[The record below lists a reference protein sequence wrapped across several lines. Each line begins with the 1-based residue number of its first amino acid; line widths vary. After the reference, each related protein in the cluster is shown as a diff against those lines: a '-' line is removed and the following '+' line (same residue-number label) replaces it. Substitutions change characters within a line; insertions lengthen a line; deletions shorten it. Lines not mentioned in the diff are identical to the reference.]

1 MVKFD
6 FEFTRTPQII
16 FGIGKF
22 NLLAEIIRRY
32 GSTVLIIT
40 GSSSLQDSGNADWL
54 NQELAKY
61 QVKFYYES
69 IIGEPSPPIVDSMV
83 KKYQGTSI
91 EVVLAIGG
99 GSAVDAGKAVSAM
112 LGKKESVVDYLEE
125 VGNKDHDGSKVP
137 FIAVPTT
144 AGTGSEATKNAVL
157 SEVGPQGF
165 KKSLRHDNFMPD
177 IALIDPELTISC
189 PAEVTA
195 ACGMDAFTQ
204 LLESYVSTKATP
216 LTDAL
221 AYSGI
226 EALKDN
232 LLPIVSSDSPNLQ
245 KRAAMSYA
253 SLLSGITLANAGLGI
268 VHGLASPIGGFY
280 NIPHGV
286 VCGTLIGI
294 ATQIN
299 IERLM
304 VDKKENSS
312 QLKKYANIGRLL
324 CSDSCKTIERCC
336 IALVKKIEEW
346 TEKLNLPR
354 LADYGITPASVEK
367 IVADTSNKN
376 NPVKLNKNDIRRIIL
391 HRL

>member
-1 MVKFD
+1 MVNFD
-6 FEFTRTPQII
+6 FEFTRTPKLI

-22 NLLAEIIRRY
+22 NLVTEIIRHY

-40 GSSSLQDSGNADWL
+40 GSNSLQDSGKADRL
-54 NQELAKY
+54 NQALDNFR
-61 QVKFYYES
+61 VKFYYES
-69 IIGEPSPPIVDSMV
+69 ITGEPSPQIVDSIV
-83 KKYQGTSI
+83 KKYQRSSI
-91 EVVLAIGG
+91 DVVLAIGG
-99 GSAVDAGKAVSAM
+99 GSAVDAGKAISAM

-125 VGNKDHDGSKVP
+125 IGHKDHDGSKVP

-165 KKSLRHDNFMPD
+165 KKSLRHDNFIPD
-177 IALIDPELTISC
+177 IALVDPELTVSC
-189 PAEVTA
+189 PTEVTA

-226 EALKDN
+226 EAVRDN
-232 LLPIVSSDSPNLQ
+232 LLPIVSSGSHNLQ
-245 KRAAMSYA
+245 MRAAMSYA

-304 VDKKENSS
+304 VDKKENSL

-324 CSDSCKTIERCC
+324 SGDGCKTIEQCC
-336 IALVKKIEEW
+336 TALVKKIEEW
-346 TEKLNLPR
+346 TEKLNLPK
-354 LADYGITPASVEK
+354 LANFGITPASVEK

>member
-6 FEFTRTPQII
+6 FGFTRTPQII

-22 NLLAEIIRRY
+22 NLLAEITRQY
-32 GSTVLIIT
+32 GSTMLIVT
-40 GSSSLQDSGNADWL
+40 GSSSLQNSGKADWL
-54 NQELAKY
+54 NQELGKC

-69 IIGEPSPPIVDSMV
+69 ITSEPSPQIVDRVV
-83 KKYQGTSI
+83 KKYQESSI
-91 EVVLAIGG
+91 DVVLSIGG
-99 GSAVDAGKAVSAM
+99 GSVVDAGKAVSAM
-112 LGKKESVVDYLEE
+112 LGKKESVVNYLED
-125 VGNKDHDGSKVP
+125 VGHKDHDGSKVP

-157 SEVGPQGF
+157 SVVGSQGY
-165 KKSLRHDNFMPD
+165 KKSLRHDNFVPD
-177 IALIDPELTISC
+177 IALIDPELTVSC
-189 PAEVTA
+189 PANVTA

-204 LLESYVSTKATP
+204 LLESYVSSKASP

-232 LLPIVSSDSPNLQ
+232 LIPIILSSGQNLQ
-245 KRAAMSYA
+245 MRSAMSYA

-268 VHGLASPIGGFY
+268 VHGLASSIGGFY
-280 NIPHGV
+280 DIPHGV

-304 VDKKENSS
+304 VDKKENHS
-312 QLKKYANIGRLL
+312 QLKKYADIGRLL
-324 CSDSCKTIERCC
+324 SNDGCETTEKCC
-336 IALVKKIEEW
+336 TALVRKIEEW
-346 TEKLNLPR
+346 TEKLKLPR
-354 LADYGITPASVEK
+354 LANYGITPASVEK

-376 NPVKLNKNDIRRIIL
+376 NPVKLNKNDIRKIIL
-391 HRL
+391 NRI